1 MERTDDRALRRNLAC
16 VRERIARARAEAGR
30 VDPSCE
36 IRLVAITKSVSPAI
50 ALALAEAGQADLGE
64 NRADELERK
73 AAFFARHGATD
84 SVRWHY
90 VGHLQ
95 RNKARRVA
103 RIAATIHSVDSLVL
117 VETLAR
123 IAGEE
128 DARPGIYVQVHLS
141 GEATKHGFAK
151 NEVAGA
157 VERVAGLGEL
167 PLLGLM
173 TMAPLLRDPAASR
186 VAAQAAFATF
196 QRLAELARSL
206 PAADF
211 AGGAPQ
217 LSMGMSADFLEA

>member
-1 MERTDDRALRRNLAC
+1 MVVVERTHEALRRNLAG
-16 VRERIARARAEAGR
+16 VRERIARARADAGR
-30 VDPSCE
+30 ADPTCP

-84 SVRWHY
+84 SVRWHF

-141 GEATKHGFAK
+141 GEAYS
-151 NEVAGA
+151 
-157 VERVAGLGEL
+157 
-167 PLLGLM
+167 LLGDGQGVYLTVEM
-173 TMAPLLRDPAASR
+173 CVVDRRGCCSSKPKKGLLVLLRER
-186 VAAQAAFATF
+186 FV
-196 QRLAELARSL
+196 SL
-206 PAADF
+206 
-211 AGGAPQ
+211 
-217 LSMGMSADFLEA
+217 FLR